1 MENNQ
6 ALQTLTSPWLHLI
19 QACISANENPFKYLI
34 ALHRN
39 KKDVFKNPDNFLPIW
54 QRSKIFL
61 SHHHFSNTRMRVAI
75 DKF

>member
-1 MENNQ
+1 MKNSLFFKT
-6 ALQTLTSPWLHLI
+6 ALGAYVADITMSLI
-19 QACISANENPFKYLI
+19 QTCLGANKNPFEYLV

-61 SHHHFSNTRMRVAI
+61 SHHQVPELH
-75 DKF
+75 K